1 MLQQNNALGVDRG
14 VILIH
19 SDKDDTGAPVSGI
32 SVLAIAGCVFLLML
46 FYRLSDEDFIPIL
59 DHANLAFHEA
69 GHPIFGIFGW
79 TMGLLGG
86 TLGQLVFPIAVFVT
100 YLRKGMIAP
109 VAVGLIWLFQNF
121 LNIARYIADARAQAL
136 PLAGNGDRLHDWHTL
151 LMQWNALPK
160 DTSIA
165 HFVSGL
171 AWFGMVGTVVWVA
184 LVWNR
189 TRE

>member
-100 YLRKGMIAP
+100 YLRKGMIASAKMIGFELCACDP
-109 VAVGLIWLFQNF
+109 F
-121 LNIARYIADARAQAL
+121 ARNAQAS
-136 PLAGNGDRLHDWHTL
+136 A
-151 LMQWNALPK
+151 
-160 DTSIA
+160 
-165 HFVSGL
+165 
-171 AWFGMVGTVVWVA
+171 
-184 LVWNR
+184 
-189 TRE
+189 

>member
-1 MLQQNNALGVDRG
+1 MS
-14 VILIH
+14 
-19 SDKDDTGAPVSGI
+19 SDNDDTWAPVSGI
-32 SVLAIAGCVFLLML
+32 SVLAIVACVFLLMV

-86 TLGQLVFPIAVFVT
+86 TLGQLVFPVAVFVT
-100 YLRKGMIAP
+100 YLRKRAIAP
-109 VAVGLIWLFQNF
+109 AAVGLIWLFQNF
-121 LNIARYIADARAQAL
+121 LNIARYIADARAQEL

-151 LMQWNALPK
+151 FAQWNMLPK
-160 DTSIA
+160 DASIA

-171 AWFGMVGTVVWVA
+171 AWFGMIGTVVWVA
-184 LVWNR
+184 LAWNR
-189 TRE
+189 MRALE

>member
-1 MLQQNNALGVDRG
+1 MN
-14 VILIH
+14 
-19 SDKDDTGAPVSGI
+19 SDKDDTSAPVNGI

-46 FYRLSDEDFIPIL
+46 FYRSSDEDFIPIL

-69 GHPIFGIFGW
+69 GHPIFGTFGW

-100 YLRKGMIAP
+100 YLRKGAIAP
-109 VAVGLIWLFQNF
+109 AAVGLIWLFQNF

-136 PLAGNGDRLHDWHTL
+136 PLAGNGDRLYDWHTL
-151 LMQWNALPK
+151 LAQWNMLPK

-165 HFVSGL
+165 NFVAGL
-171 AWFGMVGTVVWVA
+171 AWFGMIGTVVWVA
-184 LVWNR
+184 LAWNR
-189 TRE
+189 TRAME